1 MKVLKPVYSIE
12 APNVKDA
19 LWLKPEGNG
28 FSLYVFDGVWKSLN
42 VGNNNPTDCEKAGAA
57 KTVKKEIIGTSK
69 DKSTAMTLN
78 GLKAYIDE
86 QIDALG

>member
-19 LWLKPEGNG
+19 LWLKPKGNG
-28 FSLYVFDGVWKSLN
+28 FSLHVFDGGWKPLN
-42 VGNNNPTDCEKAGAA
+42 MANIDTTDCEKAGAA
-57 KTVKKEIIGTSK
+57 KAVKKEIIGTSK
-69 DKSTAMTLN
+69 DKPTAMTLN

-86 QIDALG
+86 QIDAIE